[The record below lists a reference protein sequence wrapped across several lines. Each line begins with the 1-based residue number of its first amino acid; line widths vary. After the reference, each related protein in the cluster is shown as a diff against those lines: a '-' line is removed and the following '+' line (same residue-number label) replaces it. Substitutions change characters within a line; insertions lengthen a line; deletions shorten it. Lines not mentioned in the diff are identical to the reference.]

1 MLDFNVR
8 KGRRQYTED
17 SELLKTLWKQ
27 NIENQ
32 TVTSSL
38 KAELLN

>member
-1 MLDFNVR
+1 MRDFNVR
-8 KGRRQYTED
+8 KERRQD

-27 NIENQ
+27 NIENG

-38 KAELLN
+38 KAELLNL